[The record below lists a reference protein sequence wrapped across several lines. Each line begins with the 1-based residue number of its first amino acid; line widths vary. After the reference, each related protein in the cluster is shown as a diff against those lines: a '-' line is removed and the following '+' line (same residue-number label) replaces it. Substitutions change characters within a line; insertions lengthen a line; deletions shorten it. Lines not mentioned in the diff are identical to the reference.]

1 MNDSSI
7 VTTVEGSWVL
17 IIAIVLIIL
26 FIFLLIWW
34 FFLES
39 GTTAIIVIVIAI
51 IFLLIAIGL
60 FVYFFFFTRSTT
72 SPGGDGGGGNGGGT
86 GPPPPPPPPPPPTP
100 PPPPSDNFVRF
111 GDTIQVSS
119 NFMQNQFISPCGFVM
134 NSCGVQV
141 SLRSDASF
149 NQNGGTSSGLRSW
162 LITGGTTGSIIA
174 YGSTIRLIS
183 QANSQQSCP
192 NCDNNPIA
200 VCQNVGGDPNPFN
213 AAQVVPSNSTSTDT
227 WIILKVS
234 GPAGNNVQYSDVI
247 NLRNATFRDPD
258 EGQDTY
264 LSVCQLE
271 GNCNND
277 ISGSGCGR
285 PLFLSTFNNAQAGWI
300 IRR

>member
-17 IIAIVLIIL
+17 IIAIIL
-26 FIFLLIWW
+26 LVIFIFLLIVW

-51 IFLLIAIGL
+51 IFLLISLGL
-60 FVYFFFFTRSTT
+60 FAYFFFFATVPFADITPSNQ
-72 SPGGDGGGGNGGGT
+72 GGGGGTGGTGGT
-86 GPPPPPPPPPPPTP
+86 GPPP
-100 PPPPSDNFVRF
+100 DNLVRF
-111 GDTIQVSS
+111 GDTIQVAS

-149 NQNGGTSSGLRSW
+149 NQNGGASSGLRSW
-162 LITGGTTGSIIA
+162 LITGGTTGNIIA

-192 NCDNNPIA
+192 NCNNNPIA

-213 AAQVVPSNSTSTDT
+213 AAQVVPSNATSSDT
-227 WIILKVS
+227 WVILKVS
-234 GPAGNNVQYSDVI
+234 GPTGNNVQYSDVI

-277 ISGSGCGR
+277 VSGSGCGR